1 MKIVIKQQGK
11 LPLYF
16 GIPHRLLTGKAI
28 YKLANLIL
36 KEVGKR
42 HNMVPCF
49 DENDLD
55 QLALELKKARKQY
68 GKLVLV
74 EVENCDGDYVK
85 IQL

>member
-1 MKIVIKQQGK
+1 MKIVIKQRGK
-11 LPLYF
+11 IPLYF

-36 KEVGKR
+36 KEVGKH
-42 HNMVPCF
+42 HNMVPYF
-49 DENDLD
+49 DGNDLE
-55 QLALELKKARKQY
+55 QLALELKRTRKQY

-74 EVENCDGDYVK
+74 EVDDCNGDYVK